1 MVSLLTS
8 GVNRLPRIIVA
19 RLEHVCLTRK
29 MFGII
34 CCQRTCILG
43 IIEQHAQF
51 SDNHHLTLVSGYV
64 RVSFLVAL
72 KAWSEIACHMSA
84 GFHLGFTRWIG
95 VSCSRLYRVLQVQLC
110 VPIGFACA
118 RRIVTCGP
126 IRVVQLVYSYC
137 SMFFAFLIVRQ
148 LAVLMF
154 MFLFISM
161 CVSRDESWLL
171 VVFVVAMPVSVSC
184 SMFFDILSFL
194 LHWDQP
200 SVFVLCSL
208 FLRNKSQFM
217 VAWSRFV
224 WCKAIWL
231 VVVYFMIVFM
241 VL

>member
-161 CVSRDESWLL
+161 CV
-171 VVFVVAMPVSVSC
+171 FPVTSL
-184 SMFFDILSFL
+184 D
-194 LHWDQP
+194 
-200 SVFVLCSL
+200 CSL
-208 FLRNKSQFM
+208 FSLLPCQFRYR
-217 VAWSRFV
+217 VQCFLIFLVFYCIGINLPFSYCVRYFYVIKVSSWSLEAVLCGVRPFGL
-224 WCKAIWL
+224 WL
-231 VVVYFMIVFM
+231 CI
-241 VL
+241 L